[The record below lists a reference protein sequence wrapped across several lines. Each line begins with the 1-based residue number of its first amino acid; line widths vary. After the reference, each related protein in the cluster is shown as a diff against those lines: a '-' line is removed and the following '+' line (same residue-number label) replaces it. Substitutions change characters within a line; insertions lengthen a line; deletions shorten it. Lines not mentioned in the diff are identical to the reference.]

1 MKKETP
7 RRSTSLP
14 LDEDIFSLPASTID
28 QPDSAR
34 RHVSPPAPKRPGS
47 GSSSTPPAKQA
58 FLPGLSRLGRPR
70 GKNPVPATARAKES
84 RRKRIETG
92 TRRIEL
98 MLAPDIAASLEA
110 LSLHFK
116 ESRTEVVS
124 RLVAKA
130 AARMFK

>member
-1 MKKETP
+1 MKNRLPKQ
-7 RRSTSLP
+7 SSSLL
-14 LDEDIFSLPASTID
+14 LDEKIFSLPAAVID
-28 QPDSAR
+28 RPGPAAR
-34 RHVSPPAPKRPGS
+34 QEPPPAQKKPG
-47 GSSSTPPAKQA
+47 GSSSPKPAKQA
-58 FLPGLSRLGRPR
+58 FLPGLSRRGRPR
-70 GKNPVPATARAKES
+70 AKNPVPATARAKES

-116 ESRTEVVS
+116 ESRADVVS

>member
-1 MKKETP
+1 MKNTLSKQ
-7 RRSTSLP
+7 SNSLL
-14 LDEDIFSLPASTID
+14 LDEEIFSLPASVID
-28 QPDSAR
+28 GPDPRDVKSRHRRKKSPELLVTQAR
-34 RHVSPPAPKRPGS
+34 
-47 GSSSTPPAKQA
+47 QA
-58 FLPGLSRLGRPR
+58 GLSAGALPSRPASR
-70 GKNPVPATARAKES
+70 KES
-84 RRKRIETG
+84 RAGNERAPRKADASASRQE

-116 ESRTEVVS
+116 ESRADVVS